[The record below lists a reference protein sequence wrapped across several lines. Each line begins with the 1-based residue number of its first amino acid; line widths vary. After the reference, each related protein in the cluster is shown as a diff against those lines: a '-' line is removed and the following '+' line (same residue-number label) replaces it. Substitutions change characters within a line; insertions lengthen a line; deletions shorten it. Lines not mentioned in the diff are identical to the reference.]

1 MPTVQVLCDG
11 IVVRDGPRIVD
22 ASSTVTL
29 VRMGESLIVV
39 DTGARSRSEMLV
51 TALAAADVRPE
62 EVDALVNTHLHT
74 DHCGCNEMFANAVKF
89 AHPREDSPIGTI
101 AAVEGTA
108 IGEGVTVIETP
119 GHTEGSITV
128 LVEAEARYAICG
140 DALPTK
146 ANYESHTPPAVHV
159 DRRLA
164 VLGMERVI
172 SVADVV
178 VPGHDAPFRVIG
190 KK

>member
-1 MPTVQVLCDG
+1 
-11 IVVRDGPRIVD
+11 
-22 ASSTVTL
+22 
-29 VRMGESLIVV
+29 MGESLIVV
-39 DTGARSRSEMLV
+39 DTGSPSRSDRLV
-51 TALAAADVRPE
+51 MALAAADVRPE

-74 DHCGCNEMFANAVKF
+74 DHCGCNDMFANAVKY
-89 AHPREDSPIGTI
+89 AHPREDPPIGTI
-101 AAVEGTA
+101 AAVEGVA
-108 IGEGVTVIETP
+108 IGESVTVIETP

-178 VPGHDAPFRVIG
+178 IPGHDAPFKVIG